1 MNSIE
6 LARAQGVEI
15 SNGGGRR
22 RRNVIAGEG
31 LVTPLRPLEL
41 HEDGTDAVL
50 QPGRDRLAPEH
61 WAVRERPELFYPAMK
76 GDRATATRLRAL
88 LVRAAQG
95 VRREMRIGRPSP
107 PRRVGD
113 APGPQLPRQ
122 GLKWKLP

>member
-1 MNSIE
+1 VNSIE
-6 LARAQGVEI
+6 LPRAQRVEVA
-15 SNGGGRR
+15 GRGDRR
-22 RRNVIAGEG
+22 RRNVLAGEG

-41 HEDGTDAVL
+41 REDGRDEVL
-50 QPGRDRLAPEH
+50 QPGRARLAPEH
-61 WAVRERPELFYPAMK
+61 WAVRARPELFYPAMK

-95 VRREMRIGRPSP
+95 VRREMRVGRPSP